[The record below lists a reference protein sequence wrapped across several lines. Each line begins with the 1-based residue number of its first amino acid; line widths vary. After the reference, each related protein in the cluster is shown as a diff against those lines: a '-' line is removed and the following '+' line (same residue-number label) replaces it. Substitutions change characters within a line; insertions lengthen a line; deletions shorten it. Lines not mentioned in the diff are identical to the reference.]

1 MKPTAPRRA
10 PLLRRAVVVPVL
22 AVAVLAA
29 AFALYLFQPWKAL
42 TSTTVDEAAPPA
54 VTSSAPA
61 DAMTGEPGARG
72 PDGTGGMSGMKGAA
86 ARGSFVSHEHATSGT
101 ARTLR
106 LADGG
111 RVVRLEDLKT
121 SEGPDVRVYLS
132 HRSAAEAAKGLG
144 RDAVELG
151 ALKGN
156 LGNQNYTVPSATDP
170 AGFRSVVIWCK
181 RFSVSFGAADL
192 PAAAT
197 MAR

>member
-1 MKPTAPRRA
+1 M
-10 PLLRRAVVVPVL
+10 
-22 AVAVLAA
+22 AVAVVAA

-42 TSTTVDEAAPPA
+42 THTTVDEAAPPA
-54 VTSSAPA
+54 ASSSAPA
-61 DAMTGEPGARG
+61 DAMKGAPGT
-72 PDGTGGMSGMKGAA
+72 DGMDGMDGMKGAA

-144 RDAVELG
+144 ADAVELG
-151 ALKGN
+151 GLKGS
-156 LGNQNYTVPSATDP
+156 LGNQNYAVPAGTDP
-170 AGFRSVVIWCK
+170 AGFRSVVIWCQ

-192 PAAAT
+192 RPAHT